1 MKDLL
6 QYFIEQTI
14 TDIALYAKTSDLQS
28 SLPPL
33 GADIQSLEA
42 WKKKFLKFQCHRD
55 SFKAS
60 FLDLKEAQIASI
72 AKSVEKFIVKISA
85 LLGKYHI

>member
-1 MKDLL
+1 MKDIL

-14 TDIALYAKTSDLQS
+14 TDISLYAKTTDLQT

-33 GADIQSLEA
+33 GADIQSLET

-60 FLDLKEAQIASI
+60 FQDLKGEQMASMG
-72 AKSVEKFIVKISA
+72 KSVEKFIVKISA
-85 LLGKYHI
+85 LLGKDHS